1 MSIDPKS
8 APPQV
13 ATPEVAVS
21 IVMPCLNEALTL
33 PHCLANARE
42 ALDMIRRTLGLE
54 GEIVIA
60 DNGSDDGGPALAA
73 GLGARVVGVSERG
86 YGSALRGGCA
96 AAAGRFIV
104 IGDCDGSYDFR
115 EAVAMVRRLT
125 EGDDLCMGSRFKGR
139 ILPGAM
145 PWKNRHIGNP
155 ALTGILNLLFR
166 SGLSDAHCGLRAF
179 TKAAFTRLRLDATG
193 MEFASEIVI
202 KSTLL
207 DLRRTEVPV
216 TLHPDRR
223 DRPPHLRPWRDG
235 WRHLRYLLM
244 LSPTG
249 LFFLPAGTLGLA
261 AVAIFLLLALHPDRP
276 MVPLGNF
283 WFGDHWMVVSGAMLA
298 ACHQMAL
305 FGLAAT
311 VHGLREGYRQT
322 TPATARLLA
331 ACGLER
337 MLFMGG
343 ALMLAGAV
351 LAAHVVVVWTLGDF
365 GPLDRI
371 RELVA
376 AVTFGILGVQTFF
389 GGFFLAIINGNDAEL
404 ARVPAAPAGG
414 ADRVPARPDPTLQ
427 A

>member
-1 MSIDPKS
+1 MSIN
-8 APPQV
+8 
-13 ATPEVAVS
+13 PEIANPDVAVS

-42 ALDMIRRTLGLE
+42 ALDGIRRTLGLE

-60 DNGSDDGGPALAA
+60 DNGSEDGGPALAA
-73 GLGARVVGVSERG
+73 GLGARVVAVSERG

-125 EGDDLCMGSRFKGR
+125 EGYDLCMGSRFKGR

-155 ALTGILNLLFR
+155 ALTGILNLLFH

-179 TKAAFTRLRLDATG
+179 TKAAFVRLRLDATG

-207 DLRRTEVPV
+207 GLRRTEVPV

-244 LSPTG
+244 LSPTW

-276 MVPLGNF
+276 MVPLGNI
-283 WFGDHWMVVSGAMLA
+283 WFGDHWMVASGAMLA

-305 FGLAAT
+305 FGLAST
-311 VHGLREGYRQT
+311 LHGLRGGYRQV

-331 ACGLER
+331 AFGLER
-337 MLFMGG
+337 MLFVG
-343 ALMLAGAV
+343 ALLMLAGAV
-351 LAAHVVVVWTLGDF
+351 LAAHVVVVWTVGHF

-376 AVTFGILGVQTFF
+376 AVTFGTLGMQTFF

-404 ARVPAAPAGG
+404 ARVPTAPAEG
-414 ADRVPARPDPTLQ
+414 VPADGVNTWPDPTLQ